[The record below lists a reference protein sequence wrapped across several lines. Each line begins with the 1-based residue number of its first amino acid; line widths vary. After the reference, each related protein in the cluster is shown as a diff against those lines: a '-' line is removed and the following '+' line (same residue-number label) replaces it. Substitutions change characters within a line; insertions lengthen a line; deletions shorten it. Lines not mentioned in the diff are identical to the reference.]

1 MMPWWEQ
8 DLQGG
13 EFWGANRELE
23 LEKGASR
30 GRSQQISVAWQLW
43 QQAPGTGVLFLK
55 AEVCSDCSA
64 ELLSPGQLLR
74 GWKFLFIICLR
85 EVILVLFSGA
95 TGADCTSPSL

>member
-1 MMPWWEQ
+1 MW
-8 DLQGG
+8 LQWNNNDAMVGAGLAGG

-64 ELLSPGQLLR
+64 ELLSPGLL
-74 GWKFLFIICLR
+74 
-85 EVILVLFSGA
+85 
-95 TGADCTSPSL
+95 TGTRQKGN

>member
-1 MMPWWEQ
+1 MPWREQ

-13 EFWGANRELE
+13 RFWGANRELE

-43 QQAPGTGVLFLK
+43 QQAPGTGVLLLK

-64 ELLSPGQLLR
+64 GLLSPGLL
-74 GWKFLFIICLR
+74 
-85 EVILVLFSGA
+85 
-95 TGADCTSPSL
+95 TGTRQKGN